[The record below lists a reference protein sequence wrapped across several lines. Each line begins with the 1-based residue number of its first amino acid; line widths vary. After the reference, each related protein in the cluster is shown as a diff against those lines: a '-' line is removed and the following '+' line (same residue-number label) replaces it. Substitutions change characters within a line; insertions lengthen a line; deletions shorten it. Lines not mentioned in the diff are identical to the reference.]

1 VIQDFRKSDFQ
12 PHFIDERTVEFGKY
26 CMAGV
31 LTVLAALAAVILTS
45 RSLKNADHSTPAW
58 EPRAKSLMRSDFEV
72 ALS

>member
-1 VIQDFRKSDFQ
+1 
-12 PHFIDERTVEFGKY
+12 
-26 CMAGV
+26 MAGV
-31 LTVLAALAAVILTS
+31 LPVLAALAAVILTS